1 MGPDRT
7 VTAPSSWRADPST
20 DGYDQIRA
28 RIIDATDRHVVRNG
42 ITRVRVEEIA
52 VEAGCSRAT
61 IYRYFDDRDEL
72 VRAVMVR
79 HAAAIADRISVDV
92 DHLDDPAEMLVEGVL
107 LGVEGLRADPCFESF
122 WGPAGQPVTAR
133 VAGGSAALNEVIT
146 RAMVPLLRRAE
157 ATGRLRPEVS
167 SSEAAEWA
175 FLVSV
180 ALATLSSPIDR
191 TRAERAAFLH
201 KFLVPALLRPAR

>member
-1 MGPDRT
+1 L
-7 VTAPSSWRADPST
+7 
-20 DGYDQIRA
+20 
-28 RIIDATDRHVVRNG
+28 
-42 ITRVRVEEIA
+42 
-52 VEAGCSRAT
+52 
-61 IYRYFDDRDEL
+61 L
-72 VRAVMVR
+72 VDWVF
-79 HAAAIADRISVDV
+79 
-92 DHLDDPAEMLVEGVL
+92 
-107 LGVEGLRADPCFESF
+107 LGVVGLRAFRFFVSF
-122 WGPAGQPVTAR
+122 WGPRGPAVTAR

-146 RAMVPLLRRAE
+146 RALVRLVRRAE